1 MPDKII
7 KIKNKSIGPGCPVF
21 IIAEAGVNHNGSL
34 ELAKKLVDVAVAAG
48 VDAIKFQTFTPELL
62 VIAEADQAEYQRRNT
77 GKSEPQISML
87 KNLELKREYHPMLQ
101 DYCYAKNI
109 IFLSTPFSESDAD
122 FLESINVPAYK
133 IPSGEITNI
142 PYLRHIA
149 RFKKPMLVSSGMATL
164 EELKEAVAAVRAE
177 DNDEIIILH
186 STSNYPPSLSSLNL
200 NAISTISQAFKDLN
214 IAVGYSD
221 NGSAG
226 VLADVAAVALGACVI
241 EKHFTI
247 DKNLPGPDHRA
258 SLDPEELKSLVLSI
272 RDTEKMLGSGIKV
285 PSPEELP
292 IAAVAR
298 KSIISSRA
306 IKAGQVIAAHDLIMK
321 RPGTG
326 IKPGNIDLVIG
337 KKAKIDIAPDAIITW
352 EMLS

>member
-7 KIKNKSIGPGCPVF
+7 KIENKSIGPGCPVF

-34 ELAKKLVDVAVAAG
+34 ELAKKLVDVAAAAG
-48 VDAIKFQTFTPELL
+48 ADAIKFQTFTPELL
-62 VIAEADQAEYQRRNT
+62 VTAKADQADYQKRNT

-87 KNLELKREYHPMLQ
+87 KSLELKREYHPILQ
-101 DYCYAKNI
+101 DYCRAKNI

-142 PYLRHIA
+142 PFLRHVG
-149 RFKKPMLVSSGMATL
+149 RFKKPMIISSGMATL
-164 EELKEAVAAVRAE
+164 EELMEAVATVRAE
-177 DNDEIIILH
+177 GNDEIVVLH
-186 STSNYPPSLSSLNL
+186 STSNYPPSLGSLNL
-200 NAISTISQAFKDLN
+200 KAISTMSKAFKDFN

-221 NGSAG
+221 NGSVG
-226 VLADVAAVALGACVI
+226 VLADVAAVALGACII

-247 DKNLPGPDHRA
+247 DKNLSGPDHRA
-258 SLDPEELKSLVLSI
+258 SLDPEELKNLVISI

-285 PSPEELP
+285 PSPEESP

-298 KSIISSRA
+298 KSIVSSRA
-306 IKAGQVIAAHDLIMK
+306 IKAGQVITAQDLIMK

-326 IKPGNIDLVIG
+326 IKPGGIGLVVG
-337 KKAKIDIAPDAIITW
+337 RKAKIDIEPDIIITLG
-352 EMLS
+352 MLE